1 MDKLTTTL
9 LTGAAISA
17 LAAVPAIAN
26 QHQLPPNFVNMKP
39 HHTQGIGIAHL
50 NAQGRV
56 ERVSLKGHQKTV
68 HPKGGGVTFYTTYT
82 ATTCGGLNGGCG
94 TVYNAGGNFST
105 WYKQTHTIESGAWA
119 WVSYTDNFASH
130 YNSAS
135 GREYITETLDT
146 KNAKAMQVKV
156 SKDKNAKVAGI
167 LGQTRTFHYNT
178 SYNYTYTY
186 STGYQVKE
194 HFIIHENSTVGF
206 GEATYA
212 LKNKHATGDSFTVM
226 DTNDHTRTTTTTG
239 RHHQKNQY
247 HYNGTIYVNHALT
260 FE

>member
-9 LTGAAISA
+9 LTGAAMSA
-17 LAAVPAIAN
+17 LAVAPAMAN
-26 QHQLPPNFVNMKP
+26 QHKAPPQFANMKP
-39 HHTQGIGIAHL
+39 HHTQGIGIAHI
-50 NAQGRV
+50 NAQGKV

-82 ATTCGGLNGGCG
+82 ATTCGGLSGGCG

-105 WYKQTHTIESGAWA
+105 WFKQTHTIESGAWA

-135 GREYITETLDT
+135 GVFYVTETDDT
-146 KNAKAMQVKV
+146 KNAKAMKV
-156 SKDKNAKVAGI
+156 VISKDKAAKVAGI

-178 SYNYTYTY
+178 SYMY
-186 STGYQVKE
+186 STTYGYKE
-194 HFIIHENSTVGF
+194 HVIIHENSTVAF

-212 LKNKHATGDSFTVM
+212 LKNKHATGDSFTLT
-226 DTNDHTRTTTTTG
+226 DTNDHTKTTTTAG
-239 RHHQKNQY
+239 RHHTKNQY
-247 HYNGTIYVNHALT
+247 HYNGSIIVNHALT